1 MLLSFSKE
9 KLNRDVD
16 EYHLKGKVKSVQEM
30 ATSFDTTG
38 GSPRAYVFGK
48 VVHRFNEQGN
58 SVEILYYN
66 QGDTLVRRVMEVY
79 KNHDKKRVSYVVN
92 LQKWPRVKTEAFSY
106 AYDSA
111 GKLVTYK
118 STGYKGHGK
127 RLRVGE
133 KQKQCTY
140 VYDKN
145 GKLAKLIY
153 YTPGGLRSTVSE
165 YDGLGNRCSVT
176 QYSRHNGWP
185 HKTRISYNYVYDSL
199 GRLTEE
205 RNINE
210 DGSLLNKYVHK
221 YDKKGNETE
230 TDIFNT
236 DSTLSRKISAQF
248 DSLGNP
254 VDVNDAYYFIGGG
267 DVGQKRNATYDDNGF
282 KTEEETYRIKADGT
296 VVLIKATIY
305 ENDKMGNWIK
315 STSFDNNKKGSVE
328 TRVIDYY

>member
-1 MLLSFSKE
+1 MMLGFTLLSFSKE

-16 EYHLKGKVKSVQEM
+16 ELHLRGKVKSVFEI
-30 ATSFDTTG
+30 TTTYDTTG
-38 GSPRAYVFGK
+38 TAPVTNISSK
-48 VVHRFNEQGN
+48 VICRFNEKGN
-58 SVEILYYN
+58 TTEVLYYTPA
-66 QGDTLVRRVMEVY
+66 DTLLLRKVSEVY
-79 KNHDKKRVSYVVN
+79 KHNGQKRIRYVDDPH
-92 LQKWPRVKTEAFSY
+92 KHKHT
-106 AYDSA
+106 
-111 GKLVTYK
+111 
-118 STGYKGHGK
+118 
-127 RLRVGE
+127 
-133 KQKQCTY
+133 KQAVY
-140 VYDKN
+140 WYDKN
-145 GKLAKLIY
+145 GKLARLIY
-153 YTPGGLRSTVSE
+153 CTPAGMKSTVSE
-165 YDGLGNRCSVT
+165 YDGMGNRCSVT

-221 YDKKGNETE
+221 YDKKGNEIE

-248 DSLGNP
+248 DTLGNP

-296 VVLIKATIY
+296 VVLIKATVY

-315 STSFDNNKKGSVE
+315 ATSFDNNKKGSVE